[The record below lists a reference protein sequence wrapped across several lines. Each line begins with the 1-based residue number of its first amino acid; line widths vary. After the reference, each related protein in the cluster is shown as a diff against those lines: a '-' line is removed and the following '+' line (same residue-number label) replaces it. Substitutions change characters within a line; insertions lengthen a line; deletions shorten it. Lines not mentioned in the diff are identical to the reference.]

1 MSALLALLWVWPHL
15 PMLKQRIAAALVA
28 ARAAVPTATP
38 ASNPAIAAPRGGLQ
52 ATPAPAPGLRFIYE
66 MVANERP
73 LDYLKL
79 ARTQWRH
86 EHLADREP
94 YIEVGIWLRYAGL
107 YPLDVAR
114 ELVGGVG
121 YAGRTFNLAPQAEG
135 TQAEGAPALHLERG
149 DEAVLLI
156 RQRLFDFEAATLRTA
171 LTTGSEVDL
180 TTDALRISAHAVT
193 PPEALPALVGHFE
206 IGPRVSNRD
215 PEERTATF

>member
-1 MSALLALLWVWPHL
+1 MSVLLALLWLWPHL
-15 PMLKQRIAAALVA
+15 PMLRQRIAAALVA
-28 ARAAVPTATP
+28 ARAAVATAPPGSAAATP
-38 ASNPAIAAPRGGLQ
+38 APPGGLG
-52 ATPAPAPGLRFIYE
+52 ATPAPAQGLRFIYE
-66 MVANERP
+66 MVTNERP

-107 YPLDVAR
+107 YPLEVAR
-114 ELVGGVG
+114 ELAGGVG
-121 YAGRTFNLAPQAEG
+121 YAGRTFNLAPQAGG
-135 TQAEGAPALHLERG
+135 TETEGAPALHLERG

-156 RQRLFDFEAATLRTA
+156 RQRLFDFEAAALRTA
-171 LTTGSEVDL
+171 LTTGSEVEL
-180 TTDALRISAHAVT
+180 TTDTLRISAHAVT

-206 IGPRVSNRD
+206 IGARVSNRD